1 MNPQLLIRLLGI
13 TLFLTLTACSH
24 GARKVDCAGHLEA
37 INPPHAIK
45 AEAPKSP

>member
-1 MNPQLLIRLLGI
+1 MNSHFFLRLLGM
-13 TLFLTLTACSH
+13 TLALALTACSH